1 MDPGGLGCR
10 LGRHDHGRLKRRR
23 LGVSELFQGIGAS
36 GGSSWLALAL
46 VGLWMAAVLS
56 LALLVRQRWPEQR
69 EWSRKLVHLGTGPV
83 VLLAWAL
90 QIERGIALPLAA
102 AVTLLTALNHR
113 YRLLPAVEDVGRPS
127 YGTIAY
133 GASITLL
140 LALFWPSRAA
150 AVAAG
155 VLVMAFGDGLAGLL
169 GPLVR
174 SPSWSLFGQRK
185 SVVGTGAMAMA
196 SALVLAALWSLQ
208 PSGGAGAGLVGGGGA
223 GGLAAAAAIALITGV
238 AVGLE
243 QLSAYGLD
251 NLTVP
256 LAVALLWSLLRP

>member
-1 MDPGGLGCR
+1 MAI
-10 LGRHDHGRLKRRR
+10 
-23 LGVSELFQGIGAS
+23 SELVRAAGSGPQGQS
-36 GGSSWLALAL
+36 LAIAV
-46 VGLWMAAVLS
+46 VGLYLAGLLA
-56 LALLVRQRWPEQR
+56 LALLVRRRWPEQR
-69 EWSRKLVHLGTGPV
+69 EWSRKLVHIGTGPV

-90 QIERGIALPLAA
+90 QIERGIALPAAA
-102 AVTLLTALNHR
+102 AVTVLTALNHR
-113 YRLLPAVEDVGRPS
+113 FRLLPAVEDVGRPS
-127 YGTIAY
+127 YGTVAY

-140 LALFWPSRAA
+140 LALFWPAQPA

-185 SVVGTGAMAMA
+185 SLVGTGAMAIA
-196 SALVLAALWSLQ
+196 SAAVLGLLWIRQ
-208 PSGGAGAGLVGGGGA
+208 GPAGAVS
-223 GGLAAAAAIALITGV
+223 GLAEWAAAGPPQAAAAILLITAV

-251 NLTVP
+251 NLSVP
-256 LAVALLWSLLRP
+256 LVVGLLWSLLRP